1 MNISSLHQEKLI
13 ENIAHFIGKTSGLS
27 INWCDEIS
35 INISQLSDN
44 KSLPIR
50 VQNLND
56 VILRKDSKR
65 RDFIQIDFAN
75 GSKVLLTQQLIGFKP
90 YPIHGLDMR
99 EVPKVVTT
107 TDLYKVFQA
116 IEETLALD
124 GSDIEINLLS
134 QIFRSIL
141 KGGEMVGFD
150 LKKEKA
156 CFHRLFYFTATA

>member
-13 ENIAHFIGKTSGLS
+13 ENIAHFIDKTPGLA
-27 INWCDEIS
+27 INWCDELS

-50 VQNLND
+50 IQNLSD

-65 RDFIQIDFAN
+65 RDFIQIDFSS

-124 GSDIEINLLS
+124 GSDIEIDLLS
-134 QIFRSIL
+134 HIFRSIL

-156 CFHRLFYFTATA
+156 FFHRLFYFTASA